1 MKQTINSMKIHSL
14 LAGGLVMLAAS
25 SALTAGSDKTL
36 VSWVCLA
43 NTSQQGGSALT
54 VQSADQFD
62 GIVFGEQS
70 SGKWMAGSDFIKRSQ
85 GKQDANAAENADAK
99 TLVKVAAVYQGNRI
113 VISRNGQPY
122 ASYEANNIDLL
133 GSKNTLAV
141 FGLRHQGAATGQ
153 TLQGSIEDARIYD
166 SALNP
171 DDIKKLQ
178 PKVESTI
185 KPYAWWTFEKGKET
199 DRMGHFPVTTSSAAH
214 ASKTADWS

>member
-1 MKQTINSMKIHSL
+1 MKQTINSMKIHGL

-70 SGKWMAGSDFIKRSQ
+70 SGKWMAGSDFFKRSQ

-141 FGLRHQGAATGQ
+141 FGDRKRH
-153 TLQGSIEDARIYD
+153 
-166 SALNP
+166 
-171 DDIKKLQ
+171 
-178 PKVESTI
+178 V
-185 KPYAWWTFEKGKET
+185 
-199 DRMGHFPVTTSSAAH
+199 
-214 ASKTADWS
+214 